1 MLSVHACTSCM
12 TGGRIDLYKQHVK
25 GSASVRAAGETGRA
39 EGIVRSQR
47 HSVSGC
53 KLLQLDST
61 PTRLLHNLIH
71 SSLCS
76 VRGAHILIVM
86 WYSSAMAE
94 WHVHLDIPSV
104 ALWVD
109 YSFPP
114 FFGKIQKKLYC
125 ALKSIFPSPI
135 SEVGWLSFTNKESL
149 KNSWLIIFPKTENKA
164 VRRVQVLIIKWSGEA
179 GRGWGCCIC
188 VVRGRWENL
197 RQEENMMFPSLH
209 LSLRAEETK
218 EHTVNWGWTKTRHL
232 DFTLRV
238 LCQCLWVV

>member
-1 MLSVHACTSCM
+1 MFCTRRSHTDCGVVFIGDGRVACSPGYSKRSTV
-12 TGGRIDLYKQHVK
+12 GR
-25 GSASVRAAGETGRA
+25 
-39 EGIVRSQR
+39 
-47 HSVSGC
+47 
-53 KLLQLDST
+53 LQFSPL
-61 PTRLLHNLIH
+61 
-71 SSLCS
+71 
-76 VRGAHILIVM
+76 
-86 WYSSAMAE
+86 
-94 WHVHLDIPSV
+94 
-104 ALWVD
+104 
-109 YSFPP
+109 
-114 FFGKIQKKLYC
+114 FGKIKKKLYC
-125 ALKSIFPSPI
+125 ALKSIFPSPV